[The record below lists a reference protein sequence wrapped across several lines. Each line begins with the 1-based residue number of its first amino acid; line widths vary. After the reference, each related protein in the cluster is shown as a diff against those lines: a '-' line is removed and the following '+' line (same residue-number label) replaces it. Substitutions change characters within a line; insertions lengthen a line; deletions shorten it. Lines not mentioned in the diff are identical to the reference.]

1 MDLDLNLKILR
12 ERIEKASEISGR
24 DPRLIEIL
32 PVTKY
37 KDIELIHKLQSY
49 GFLRCGENYVQ
60 EIERKAALL
69 PNVEW
74 VAIGHLQTNK
84 SSLATRLCTTILS
97 LDSIRLAKSLDRESQ
112 RINKDLTLWIQVDL
126 WQQQPQKG
134 CLKEEVPI
142 LLESIHS
149 APHLHFG
156 GLMVLPP
163 IGEDRAFPDSDRF
176 RSELEQTLQKRILL
190 SMGMSEDLELA
201 IRHGSDQLR
210 IGSALLGPR

>member
-74 VAIGHLQTNK
+74 V
-84 SSLATRLCTTILS
+84 SLKTQF
-97 LDSIRLAKSLDRESQ
+97 D
-112 RINKDLTLWIQVDL
+112 W
-126 WQQQPQKG
+126 
-134 CLKEEVPI
+134 
-142 LLESIHS
+142 
-149 APHLHFG
+149 
-156 GLMVLPP
+156 
-163 IGEDRAFPDSDRF
+163 
-176 RSELEQTLQKRILL
+176 
-190 SMGMSEDLELA
+190 
-201 IRHGSDQLR
+201 LR
-210 IGSALLGPR
+210 V